1 MTKERAPPR
10 NKERAPPRCPFPT
23 ETAQLSDLRAGI
35 KKYVLAGYV
44 PETPVL
50 AADSK
55 IFSLG
60 SCFAENIDLALKRAG
75 FDSTY
80 LSINEV
86 TNTPAFAHLLVSKL
100 VGESLGGLVVEA
112 GQEIIPDAA
121 IAGLRQVLPQATV
134 FILTLGVA
142 LQPFRDGRAAFF
154 GTWSPVTK
162 ATLLATSWR
171 MLTVPEILDYIRWTI
186 IGLRRLCPGVPVFLT
201 LSPIPLSNAMC
212 RQSAVAEDC
221 VSKSRLR
228 VAIDDLMGEGIE
240 DLYYWPSFEIVR
252 WLGGHVG
259 PFFGTG
265 GVDQRHVS
273 PEILDIIT
281 SLFIESFFAPKAP

>member
-1 MTKERAPPR
+1 MVTRYK
-10 NKERAPPRCPFPT
+10 NQFPSFS
-23 ETAQLSDLRAGI
+23 EDLSDVRAAI
-35 KKYVLAGYV
+35 RNYILPGYV
-44 PETPVL
+44 PEKPIL

-55 IFSLG
+55 ILTLG

-100 VGESLGGLVVEA
+100 VGEPLGGLVVEA
-112 GQEIIPDAA
+112 GPEIIPDEA
-121 IAGLRQVLPQATV
+121 IAGLRPVVPQATA
-134 FILTLGVA
+134 FILTVGVA
-142 LQPFRDGRAAFF
+142 LQPFRDDRPAFF

-171 MLTVPEILDYIRWTI
+171 MLSVLEILDYIRWTVV
-186 IGLRRLCPGVPVFLT
+186 GLRRLRPGIPIFLT
-201 LSPIPLSNAMC
+201 LSPIPLTNAMC

-228 VAIDDLMGEGIE
+228 VAIDDLMSEDIEG
-240 DLYYWPSFEIVR
+240 LYYWPSFEIVR

-281 SLFIESFFAPKAP
+281 SLFIESFFVPRA